1 MLLKQIKRSVL
12 VAAIMSLALTQP
24 VHAQSSSEC
33 SARADRAARDSTSVL
48 GGAAAGAAGGAAIGA
63 IVGGRSKYT
72 KRGAA
77 IGAVTGGATQ
87 AYRKNERYKRV
98 YDDCMRGR

>member
-1 MLLKQIKRSVL
+1 MLRKAGYQGALIAVL
-12 VAAIMSLALTQP
+12 AMTLASP
-24 VHAQSSSEC
+24 VYSASESEC
-33 SARADRAARDSTSVL
+33 AARADRAARDSTTML
-48 GGAAAGAAGGAAIGA
+48 GGAVVGAAGGAAVGA
-63 IVGGRSKYT
+63 IVGGKSKYT

-87 AYRKNERYKRV
+87 AYRKNERYKQV

>member
-12 VAAIMSLALTQP
+12 VAGVMALALTQP
-24 VHAQSSSEC
+24 VNAQSASEC

-48 GGAAAGAAGGAAIGA
+48 GGAAAGA
-63 IVGGRSKYT
+63 
-72 KRGAA
+72 
-77 IGAVTGGATQ
+77 VTGGATQ
-87 AYRKNERYKRV
+87 AYRKNERYKQV

>member
-12 VAAIMSLALTQP
+12 VTAVMALTFTQP
-24 VHAQSSSEC
+24 IHAQSEAEC
-33 SARADRAARDSTSVL
+33 AARADRAARDSTGVL

-63 IVGGRSKYT
+63 IVGGRSKYA

-77 IGAVTGGATQ
+77 IGAVAGGAKQ
-87 AYRKNERYKRV
+87 AHRKNERYKQV